1 MTVRAVIVLYLEIA
15 RLDLLTK
22 LRVVN
27 REFFDAQWLRR
38 VNPPNVEQS
47 NPRCDKKP
55 LLLLFGVIVSQA
67 WKDEDEAGRNKLRG
81 GLQTQHRSRVLTMSK
96 IIFIYDG
103 S

>member
-38 VNPPNVEQS
+38 VNSPNVEQS

-55 LLLLFGVIVSQA
+55 LF
-67 WKDEDEAGRNKLRG
+67 
-81 GLQTQHRSRVLTMSK
+81 
-96 IIFIYDG
+96 
-103 S
+103 